1 MIKVV
6 LLILMA
12 LTKDGEHPMVVM
24 AMPPGTSVKDC
35 EADHTPAA
43 DAMSDGVI
51 KFGYKCV
58 EVDLLPTSKA

>member
-1 MIKVV
+1 
-6 LLILMA
+6 
-12 LTKDGEHPMVVM
+12 MVVM